1 MPRVAM
7 LIQKY
12 YPHVGGAERQIQQ
25 LAPRLRERGFDVCV
39 ITRHEKGLSH
49 LETIDGV
56 TVYRLACPG
65 PKPLAAIFYVWSA
78 VRLLSKLRP
87 ELVHAHEILSPA
99 SAALV
104 AKYFHGWPV
113 LVKILRGGLR
123 GDIYKLRRRPFW
135 TQRFRVLS
143 EGVDSFVVISQEID
157 QELTALG
164 VPSAKRAYI
173 PNGVDTDL
181 FGPLQEVEKKRLRAD
196 LQLPLEASL
205 VVYLGRLTAEKRVDH
220 LLNIWPDIREAFPR
234 AELLVVGAGPEE
246 TRLRTQSVSIAGVRF
261 TGQVNDSRRYLQA
274 ADVFVL
280 PSATEGL
287 SNSLLEALSAGL
299 PVLATSVGGTPDVI
313 SHGKNGYLIP
323 PDDLPALKL
332 GLTTLLSDPTLRAR
346 LGNGGRQRILT
357 DYSLDSVAMR
367 LDVLYSSLLSV

>member
-25 LAPRLRERGFDVCV
+25 LAPRLRARGFDVCV
-39 ITRHEKGLSH
+39 ITRHQKGLSR

-56 TVYRLACPG
+56 TVYRLVCPG
-65 PKPLAAIFYVWSA
+65 PKALAAIFYIWSA
-78 VRLLSKLRP
+78 FRLLSKLRP
-87 ELVHAHEILSPA
+87 DLVHAHEILSPA
-99 SAALV
+99 SAALL

-135 TQRFRVLS
+135 TQRFRILC
-143 EGVDSFVVISQEID
+143 EGVDAFVVISQEID
-157 QELTALG
+157 QELTTLG
-164 VPSAKRAYI
+164 VPAAKRAYI

-181 FGPLQEVEKKRLRAD
+181 FRPLPTLERNRLRAD
-196 LQLPLEASL
+196 LQLPVDAPI

-220 LLNIWPDIREAFPR
+220 LLDIWPDIRMTFPQ
-234 AELLVVGAGPEE
+234 AELLIVGTGPEE
-246 TRLRTQSVSIAGVRF
+246 ARLRTQSASMAGVRL
-261 TGQVNDSRRYLQA
+261 TGQINDSRRYLQA
-274 ADVFVL
+274 SDVFVL

-287 SNSLLEALSAGL
+287 SNSLLEALSCGL

-313 SHGKNGYLIP
+313 SHEKNGFLIP
-323 PDDLPALKL
+323 PDDLSALQV
-332 GLTTLLSDPTLRAR
+332 GLITLLSDPSLRTR
-346 LGNGGRQRILT
+346 LGSGGRQRILT
-357 DYSLDSVAMR
+357 AYSLDSVAVS
-367 LDVLYSSLLSV
+367 LDALYSSLLGA

>member
-25 LAPRLRERGFDVCV
+25 LAPRLQKRSFDVCV
-39 ITRHEKGLSH
+39 ITRHEKGLSR

-56 TVYRLACPG
+56 TVYRLICPG
-65 PKPLAAIFYVWSA
+65 PKALAAIFYIWSA
-78 VRLLSKLRP
+78 FRLLSKLRP
-87 ELVHAHEILSPA
+87 DLIHAHEILSPA
-99 SAALV
+99 SAALL
-104 AKYFHGWPV
+104 AKYFYGWPV

-135 TQRFRVLS
+135 TQRFRILC

-164 VPSAKRAYI
+164 VPSTKRAYI

-181 FGPLQEVEKKRLRAD
+181 FVPLQDAEKSHLRTE
-196 LQLPLEASL
+196 LQLSVDAPLI
-205 VVYLGRLTAEKRVDH
+205 VYLGRLTAEKRVDH
-220 LLNIWPDIREAFPR
+220 LLNIWPDIRAAFPR
-234 AELLVVGAGPEE
+234 AELLIVGTGPEE
-246 TRLRTQSVSIAGVRF
+246 TRLQTQSSSLAGVRF

-274 ADVFVL
+274 SDVFVL

-287 SNSLLEALSAGL
+287 SNSLLEALSSGL

-323 PDDLPALKL
+323 PDDLPALKM
-332 GLTTLLSDPTLRAR
+332 GLTTLLADPSLRAR
-346 LGNGGRQRILT
+346 LGNGGRQRILM

-367 LDVLYSSLLSV
+367 LDALYS